1 MINLLLNKN
10 DVRVKNYFYIK
21 TVIKNYKILMVGL
34 TQLFSGLSQ
43 VRASKNL
50 DKNKVTEILYYSK

>member
-1 MINLLLNKN
+1 
-10 DVRVKNYFYIK
+10 
-21 TVIKNYKILMVGL
+21 MVGL
-34 TQLFSGLSQ
+34 IQLFSGLSQ